1 MNNMVITNDIF
12 ARAIQWLY
20 DHGRI
25 RDQKDFAAI
34 TGITETTLS
43 RILNNKVR
51 HPSPDTVRKVSSFFP
66 GVFDAV
72 SNNRQSK
79 ITERSHNIQ
88 MAVLGHLVNEPEIIE
103 GLAADDDPA
112 PHLPSWADALMGI
125 LSKQIAENEIL
136 HAELRQSINEVNEM
150 KEKLNELIIKIK

>member
-79 ITERSHNIQ
+79 ITERCHNIQ

-112 PHLPSWADALMGI
+112 PHLPTWADTLLGI

-150 KEKLNELIIKIK
+150 KEKLNEVIKNIK

>member
-79 ITERSHNIQ
+79 ITERCHNIQ

-150 KEKLNELIIKIK
+150 KEKLNEVIKNIK